1 MSGRRWLAL
10 LACAFALSGLAP
22 ASAQDTIKIGL
33 VLPMTG
39 PFASTGKQIAAG
51 ARLFMQQ
58 RGDKAGG
65 KPIELILKDDGG
77 NADATKRLVQEL
89 IANDGVKILAGF
101 GLTPLALAAAPVS
114 AQTKTPMIV
123 MGAATSIVT
132 ERSPYIARPGMAAPA
147 LTVGIANWAPK
158 NGIKKVVTLVSD
170 YAPGIDIEKAFVE
183 QFTAAGGEVVLQ
195 MRVPLAN
202 PDFAPFLQRARDAAP
217 EGLFVF
223 VPAGQGAILMKQFVE
238 RGMDKSGIRLIGTGD
253 MTDDDILNGFGD
265 AALGVVTSHHY
276 SAAHPSATNKAFV
289 EAFGKANA
297 GMRPN
302 FMGVAGYDGMAL
314 IYAALDKTK
323 GVTDGD
329 ALIAAMKGAS
339 WESPRGPISIDPDTR
354 DIIQTIYVRK
364 VERQN
369 GELWNV
375 EFDKI
380 DSVKDPVKAA
390 AKK

>member
-1 MSGRRWLAL
+1 MSRHWPLRLLVGAAAL
-10 LACAFALSGLAP
+10 LVATAAL
-22 ASAQDTIKIGL
+22 AQDTVRIGL

-39 PFASTGKQIAAG
+39 PFASTGKQISAG
-51 ARLFMQQ
+51 ARLYMQQ

-65 KPIELILKDDGG
+65 KPIELIIKDDAG
-77 NADATKRLVQEL
+77 NADTTKRIVQEL
-89 IANDGVKILAGF
+89 LVNDGVKILAGF

-114 AQTKTPMIV
+114 AQTRTTMVV

-147 LTVGIANWAPK
+147 LTVGVANWAPK

-170 YAPGIDIEKAFVE
+170 FAPGIDIEKSFVE
-183 QFTAAGGEVVLQ
+183 QFTAAGGEIVAQL
-195 MRVPLAN
+195 RVPLAN
-202 PDFAPFLQRARDAAP
+202 PDFAPFLQRARDANP

-223 VPAGQGAILMKQFVE
+223 VPAGQGAALMKQFVE

-276 SAAHPSATNKAFV
+276 SAAHPSALNKSFV
-289 EAFGKANA
+289 EAFTKANP
-297 GMRPN
+297 GTRPN
-302 FMGVAGYDGMAL
+302 FMGVAGYDGMQL
-314 IYAALDKTK
+314 IYTALEKT
-323 GVTDGD
+323 GGSTDGD
-329 ALIAAMKGAS
+329 ALIGAMKGAA
-339 WESPRGPISIDPDTR
+339 WESPRGPIQIDADTR

-364 VERQN
+364 VERVN

-375 EFDKI
+375 EFDKT
-380 DSVKDPVKAA
+380 DAVKDPVKAA
-390 AKK
+390 KK

>member
-1 MSGRRWLAL
+1 MLKRWSLGL
-10 LACAFALSGLAP
+10 LAATGVLACSAAF
-22 ASAQDTIKIGL
+22 AQDTIKIGL

-51 ARLFMQQ
+51 ANLLITQ
-58 RGDKAGG
+58 RGNKAGG
-65 KPIELILKDDGG
+65 KTVELIVKDDAG
-77 NADATKRLVQEL
+77 NADSTKRLVQEL
-89 IANDGVKILAGF
+89 VVNDGVKILAGF

-114 AQTKTPMIV
+114 VQAKMPMIV

-132 ERSPYIARPGMAAPA
+132 ERSPYIARSGMAAPA
-147 LTVGIANWAPK
+147 LTMGVANWAPK

-183 QFTAAGGEVVLQ
+183 QFTAAGGEVVSQL
-195 MRVPLAN
+195 RVPLAN
-202 PDFAPFLQRARDAAP
+202 PDFAPFLQRARDASP

-223 VPAGQGAILMKQFVE
+223 VPAGQGAALMKQFVE

-276 SAAHPSATNKAFV
+276 SAAHPSALNKAFV
-289 EAFGKANA
+289 EAFAKAIP
-297 GMRPN
+297 GTRPN

-314 IYAALDKTK
+314 IYAALEKTK
-323 GVTDGD
+323 GNTDGD
-329 ALIAAMKGAS
+329 ALIGAMKGAS
-339 WESPRGPISIDPDTR
+339 WESPRGPISIDADTR
-354 DIIQTIYVRK
+354 DIVQTIYVRK
-364 VERQN
+364 IEKKN
-369 GELWNV
+369 GELWNI

-380 DSVKDPVKAA
+380 DAVKDPAKA

>member
-1 MSGRRWLAL
+1 MPKRRSLGLIAAAAL
-10 LACAFALSGLAP
+10 LGATV
-22 ASAQDTIKIGL
+22 ASAQESIKIGL

-51 ARLFMQQ
+51 ANLYVSQ
-58 RGDKAGG
+58 RGNKAGG
-65 KPIELILKDDGG
+65 KTIELIVKDDAG
-77 NADATKRLVQEL
+77 NADGTKRIVQEL
-89 IANDGVKILAGF
+89 LVNDGVKILAGF

-132 ERSPYIARPGMAAPA
+132 ERSPYIARPGMAAPT
-147 LTVGIANWAPK
+147 LTTGIANWAPK

-183 QFTAAGGEVVLQ
+183 QFAAAGGEVVAQ

-202 PDFAPFLQRARDAAP
+202 PDFAPFLQRARDANP

-223 VPAGQGAILMKQFVE
+223 VPAGQGAALMKQFVE
-238 RGMDKSGIRLIGTGD
+238 RGMDKSGIKLIGTGD

-265 AALGVVTSHHY
+265 AALGVTTSHHY

-289 EAFGKANA
+289 EAFMRANP
-297 GMRPN
+297 GTRPN

-314 IYAALDKTK
+314 IYAALEKTK
-323 GVTDGD
+323 GSTDGD
-329 ALIAAMKGAS
+329 ALIGAMKGAA
-339 WESPRGPISIDPDTR
+339 WESPRGPISIDAETR
-354 DIIQTIYVRK
+354 DVVQNIYVRK
-364 VERQN
+364 VEKKD

-380 DSVKDPVKAA
+380 DAVKDPVKAA
-390 AKK
+390 KK